1 MTSSDR
7 PKRPSARPSARP
19 AGPPAGETREGT
31 EPARAGE
38 PAAGAR
44 AGETASKSNA
54 ARVSARRGAG
64 AQSPAGVKGRAPGGA
79 PRADARRD
87 ASEPG
92 SARAQSP
99 KDKPRKAG
107 KPAPAP
113 AAAIPPAPSSAPP
126 VFERAF
132 PPASGPRAP
141 ARASTTAA
149 PVSLPT
155 VPAAND
161 DGDDVFSAVDPHTEL
176 VAELSLSAEQVE
188 DSDGGLPGEAPL
200 SRLTR
205 GSGSDRRAQ
214 EAALKG
220 AQSLLSSDYYVR
232 QYGAHGMRSLSAD
245 VDEYGLD
252 PHVEERA
259 RPWLELM
266 CTRYF
271 RLELEGARRI
281 PGEGRALL
289 VANRSGSVPWDGL
302 MLHTALRMQRPELQP
317 VRWLSEDS
325 VIHYPFLGVFMNRL
339 GAVRACPENAER
351 LLSQDRLVAV
361 FPEGAQGSHKLF
373 KERYR
378 LQRFGRGGYVKLALK
393 LGAPILPT
401 AIIGAEET
409 NPLLAR
415 LKLFGRAS
423 GDEFLPI
430 TPTFPWLGPAGLL
443 PAPVKWRVI
452 VGEPVDLSGYG
463 PDAAEDALLVHRLNE
478 QVRSILQALL
488 DQGTASRRSVLF
500 G

>member
-1 MTSSDR
+1 VQAKQPVQAKPNT
-7 PKRPSARPSARP
+7 
-19 AGPPAGETREGT
+19 
-31 EPARAGE
+31 
-38 PAAGAR
+38 
-44 AGETASKSNA
+44 

-64 AQSPAGVKGRAPGGA
+64 AGSGPEQANAEKPRGAAKGAEKSGKTRTRSAEIEGANRTNASAPEPLA
-79 PRADARRD
+79 PRPPR
-87 ASEPG
+87 EP
-92 SARAQSP
+92 P
-99 KDKPRKAG
+99 
-107 KPAPAP
+107 P
-113 AAAIPPAPSSAPP
+113 AAPEGRQSAGAQALPPL
-126 VFERAF
+126 
-132 PPASGPRAP
+132 AS
-141 ARASTTAA
+141 
-149 PVSLPT
+149 PVSFAPT
-155 VPAAND
+155 SVAAND
-161 DGDDVFSAVDPHTEL
+161 EGDDLFSAAEPHAEL
-176 VAELSLSAEQVE
+176 VFGLNMSTEQADDESGALPASA
-188 DSDGGLPGEAPL
+188 SI
-200 SRLTR
+200 SRLAR

-245 VDEYGLD
+245 VDDYGLD
-252 PHVEERA
+252 PHAEERA
-259 RPWLELM
+259 RPWLELL

-271 RLELEGARRI
+271 RLDLEGAQRV
-281 PGEGRALL
+281 PAEGRALL

-361 FPEGAQGSHKLF
+361 FPEGAQGSNKLF
-373 KERYR
+373 KDRYR

-415 LKLFGRAS
+415 FRLFGRMS
-423 GDEFLPI
+423 RDEFLPI
-430 TPTFPWLGPAGLL
+430 TPTFPWFGPAGLL

-452 VGEPVDLSGYG
+452 VGEPVDLSAYG
-463 PDAAEDALLVHRLNE
+463 PEAAEDALVVHRLNE
-478 QVRSILQALL
+478 QIRSILQALL
-488 DQGTASRRSVLF
+488 DQGTSSRRSVLF

>member
-19 AGPPAGETREGT
+19 AGRASDAPPGS
-31 EPARAGE
+31 ARAGNPDATPGA
-38 PAAGAR
+38 PAAPAKGGR
-44 AGETASKSNA
+44 AAQRPAAKANA
-54 ARVSARRGAG
+54 ARVSVRRGSDAQQPAG
-64 AQSPAGVKGRAPGGA
+64 AKARAPGDAQRAGRSEKRAAGA
-79 PRADARRD
+79 PRDAGR
-87 ASEPG
+87 G
-92 SARAQSP
+92 SKARKVQ
-99 KDKPRKAG
+99 KPVPPRIATL
-107 KPAPAP
+107 
-113 AAAIPPAPSSAPP
+113 PPAPSAALPTFAR
-126 VFERAF
+126 V
-132 PPASGPRAP
+132 AP
-141 ARASTTAA
+141 A
-149 PVSLPT
+149 PLSLSNT
-155 VPAAND
+155 PAAND
-161 DGDDVFSAVDPHTEL
+161 DGDDLFSAADPHPEL
-176 VAELSLSAEQVE
+176 ALGLTLGVEQADE
-188 DSDGGLPGEAPL
+188 ESGGLPGGPL

-252 PHVEERA
+252 PYVEERA
-259 RPWLELM
+259 RPWLEVL
-266 CTRYF
+266 CTHYF
-271 RLELEGARRI
+271 RLDLEGARRI
-281 PGEGRALL
+281 PAEGRALL

-361 FPEGAQGSHKLF
+361 FPEGAQGSQKLF
-373 KERYR
+373 RDRYR

-415 LKLFGRAS
+415 LKLFGRAA
-423 GDEFLPI
+423 GDEYLPI
-430 TPTFPWLGPAGLL
+430 TPTFPWLGLAGLL

-452 VGEPVDLSGYG
+452 VGEPVDLSAYG
-463 PDAAEDALLVHRLNE
+463 PEAAEDALVVHRLNE
-478 QVRSILQALL
+478 QIRSILQALL